1 MMTPQ
6 EIERVNELY
15 QQLDHANDQLIRITD
30 DRDQW
35 RQRAQLAESE
45 LRTTEDLIV
54 GVQKRLMT
62 EQDLQQIID
71 QIKSVT
77 VKPVSRT
84 RKKK

>member
-1 MMTPQ
+1 MTPQ

-35 RQRAQLAESE
+35 KQRAQLAESE

-62 EQDLQQIID
+62 EQDLQQVID

>member
-35 RQRAQLAESE
+35 KQRAQLAESE

-62 EQDLQQIID
+62 EQDLQQVID

>member
-62 EQDLQQIID
+62 EQDLQQVVD

-77 VKPVSRT
+77 VKPVPRT

>member
-1 MMTPQ
+1 MTPQ

-62 EQDLQQIID
+62 EQDLQQVVD

-77 VKPVSRT
+77 VKPVPRT

>member
-35 RQRAQLAESE
+35 KQRAQLAESE

-62 EQDLQQIID
+62 EQDLQQVID

-77 VKPVSRT
+77 VKPSTRT